1 MNHTSKHTALP
12 ALTTDLLLES
22 GVLIDNVF
30 AKLWQ
35 QMCMKTLLSRSGF
48 TKRSGT
54 PIHEVIYTLS
64 LWLWLKK
71 ESIGMFAHDSLQ
83 GMGKDVLYDTLN
95 REDLNWR
102 KYHEQIASK
111 AVRTFQ
117 EGDKKAFV
125 VDDSVIQRFG
135 QKMPGV
141 SSHFDHTSGRHVMG
155 QQVLTLGLSCEDGF
169 VPLDSELFTS
179 QTKAQSLP
187 QPFKDGRST
196 VGKRYRVAEQQTKPE
211 MVGYMIRRALRAGIL
226 AGYLLADAWFGSK
239 AMIRLCQETDLIAVL
254 RMKKS
259 KLKYLVSTYTHGKLI
274 KREMDIKALYQ
285 HSIRQQWQKI
295 AGQKYLAK
303 IVDVEINLAEKPKA
317 DAQWVNVRLLF
328 VRGSAEPT
336 QSQVGKHE
344 WAVFLCSDTALTA
357 TQILEL
363 YGMRWAIEVYFK
375 EAKQHLG
382 LLKEQSNHYATYIA
396 SIHLAAIRFCLLV
409 IAKQTQGCEN
419 ITQIRQSLCSNSADI
434 SYAARLWQVFRAIIT
449 GALDELK
456 AVLGDLV
463 TLVLETIESH
473 IQCFFVQ
480 ALQLDP
486 KTLRLEAL

>member
-1 MNHTSKHTALP
+1 
-12 ALTTDLLLES
+12 
-22 GVLIDNVF
+22 
-30 AKLWQ
+30 
-35 QMCMKTLLSRSGF
+35 
-48 TKRSGT
+48 
-54 PIHEVIYTLS
+54 
-64 LWLWLKK
+64 
-71 ESIGMFAHDSLQ
+71 
-83 GMGKDVLYDTLN
+83 
-95 REDLNWR
+95 
-102 KYHEQIASK
+102 
-111 AVRTFQ
+111 
-117 EGDKKAFV
+117 
-125 VDDSVIQRFG
+125 
-135 QKMPGV
+135 
-141 SSHFDHTSGRHVMG
+141 
-155 QQVLTLGLSCEDGF
+155 
-169 VPLDSELFTS
+169 
-179 QTKAQSLP
+179 
-187 QPFKDGRST
+187 
-196 VGKRYRVAEQQTKPE
+196 

-239 AMIRLCQETDLIAVL
+239 AMIRLCQETDLIAIL
-254 RMKKS
+254 RMKKGN
-259 KLKYLVSTYTHGKLI
+259 LKYRVSTYTHGKLV
-274 KREMDIKALYQ
+274 KQEMDIKALYQ
-285 HSIRQQWQKI
+285 HSIRKQWQKI
-295 AGQKYLAK
+295 PGQKYLAK
-303 IVDVEINLAEKPKA
+303 VVDVELNLAKTPKA

-336 QSQVGKHE
+336 PSQVSKHE

-363 YGMRWAIEVYFK
+363 YAMRWAIEVYFK

-382 LLKEQSNHYATYIA
+382 LLKEQSNHYAAYIA

-419 ITQIRQSLCSNSADI
+419 ITQIRKDLCRNSADI